1 MSFSFAADCPA
12 VSNLRPM
19 KPRYSLLSRFLLL
32 TAFAAAGTA
41 AHAAAPRIRVLLID
55 GQNNHGAWPQTSQV
69 IKTVLEQSGRFDV
82 TISRTPPDDGR
93 KPNYGAPQPTVED
106 MPAELQEAWARW
118 RPDFSKADVV
128 ISNYNGVLWPE
139 PVREAFEAFVREG
152 GGFVALHAADNAFAQ
167 WEEYQRM
174 VGVGGWYGRNT
185 RTHGPRIHWEDGRLV
200 KDPAPHYC
208 GAHGK
213 RSPVLVEIRDPEH
226 PIVRGFPE
234 KWLHPLDE
242 VYYNMCGPA
251 EHLHVIATA
260 FSDAETGGSGKD
272 SRSSSRSITAADAL
286 STTCWATTCRASPAG
301 ASNTCSCAAPNG
313 RPPAR
318 SPSPRLRPAISPP
331 KKPCKTRRRPPP
343 KTERV
348 HQVALP
354 RLRARVRAPP

>member
-1 MSFSFAADCPA
+1 
-12 VSNLRPM
+12 M

-272 SRSSSRSITAADAL
+272 QPILLTVNYGRGRVVHNMLGHDMQGFTGRGFQHLLLRSAEWAATGEVTFPAP
-286 STTCWATTCRASPAG
+286 PAG
-301 ASNTCSCAAPNG
+301 DFSTEEALQNPAPATAEN
-313 RPPAR
+313 
-318 SPSPRLRPAISPP
+318 
-331 KKPCKTRRRPPP
+331 
-343 KTERV
+343 
-348 HQVALP
+348 
-354 RLRARVRAPP
+354 